1 MSRIKR
7 ALYAICL
14 FAQVGPVAGVPTA
27 AAIRYAWFDGWP
39 GCNVYNSVQLP
50 LVPFN
55 QTLG

>member
-1 MSRIKR
+1 M
-7 ALYAICL
+7 
-14 FAQVGPVAGVPTA
+14 AGVPTA

-39 GCNVYNSVQLP
+39 GCNVYNSAQLP